1 MASSAYNNQ
10 NQQQQQPQQPN
21 MMPYNP
27 SLVGMDHT
35 YFYQQPQLQPT
46 NVQQMQQLN
55 HLRTNNNF
63 SQQQQQVSYSS
74 IAYNNYPQQPRPP
87 LPQQQQMSPVV
98 MNSLLANSNPSL
110 IYQQQH
116 SLLNQVPQAVRQSTQ
131 QFYPQ
136 QLPGFIQPYTQ
147 QQLSPQAM
155 QAYQQELQRQ
165 QLQRQQYLLQQQ
177 QYRQQQQYIQQ
188 QRAMTEMNAR
198 PKRPTRAATKKKRA
212 YEESSEEEDFAITS
226 DEEEVPIESDED
238 SERNRKS
245 QSASVDPDEPVM
257 IPLGTKSFER
267 ILDYRRNNET
277 GEEELLIKYKNTSF
291 LHVEWVPLENIEN
304 EHLGKHRVKKFMQKY
319 HEEGGK
325 GEDFQEYIKID
336 RVIDD
341 GELEDPVTGE
351 NKIYYLV
358 KWNGLFYDLATWE
371 TEEDVRRVDN
381 VKLEEFIARKQIPA
395 HKLAPSAA
403 RPDVTRFIQYDSSP
417 VYKYNNSLRT
427 YQLEGL
433 NWLRYCYYSFRSC
446 ILADEMGLG
455 KTVQSV
461 ALLNDIYHHI
471 GIRGPFLIIAPLSTI
486 PHWTRAFGAWTDLN
500 IVDFR
505 GSHTARSLIIET
517 EFNYL
522 DMEGNPIP
530 GKYKFDVLI
539 TTYET
544 ASASAATLKDIP
556 WRCGVFDEAH
566 RLKNK
571 NSKVLEVLRTFYID
585 HKLLLTGTPLQNNLG
600 ELYSLLH
607 FMAPHI
613 YDDEKYFFSEY
624 GNLNSAHEV
633 EKLQALL
640 KPIMLR
646 RFKEDVEKTIP
657 VKEET
662 VIEVELTN
670 PQKKWYRAILE
681 KNFTFLK
688 RGSKNNKD
696 MPHLRNIM
704 MQLRKCCIHP
714 YLLEGAEEVI
724 VSECNARGSQEQFNC
739 LVQSSGKL
747 VLIDKLLRK
756 LILGNHKVLIF
767 SQFTSCLDI
776 LADYLRGRKYAYE
789 RIDGSIPGE
798 QRQAAID
805 RFSTLPIEESF
816 VFLLCTRAGGVGI
829 NLTAADTC
837 IIFDSDW
844 NPQNDLQAQARC
856 HRIGQTKPV
865 QIYRLICANTYEKDM
880 FDRAGMKL
888 GLDKAVMGTHDDG
901 NTNKTSE
908 LNRQEI
914 EDLLKK
920 GAYGAMLNDEESAKF
935 CEEDIDQILERR
947 TKVIR
952 HEGNEKGSV
961 FSKAT
966 FSAADDDNLGVDLD
980 DPDFWEKWA
989 AKAQIDTSEKPDENT
1004 LIIKHSRRR
1013 RQVQR
1018 FGSRNG
1024 DGFYSSENDS
1034 DAAYEDESDLK
1045 SSRRGR
1051 GEQPRPWTL
1060 SEKTK
1065 YERKLMIYGYG
1076 SWDLMVIHFP
1086 RRSEKDLRAV
1096 TRALMRKALP
1106 AIDKKNEEDRKLIED
1121 IQEILVN
1128 DSRDEARKYDS
1139 VPYIGATKKQIT
1151 EYRSFLSPPDYA
1163 DHIERKGRNFLLRI
1177 QMLQIIREKIVPNDW
1192 EEAKKLEIPRV
1203 TGSPPASWWKSDE
1216 DRDLLL
1222 GILKHGYQQYLSIR
1236 SDPEFC
1242 FYGKKYDDSQTDGG
1256 EDDEPKNDQALETEE
1271 KKPITFGTKDEDSD
1285 YEDKNNGNETDE
1297 EEYIDSSKSEVYIW
1311 PSKADIGM
1319 RLRRIIAAFLRERV
1333 TTTRRRRAR
1342 DGSTRSRQ
1350 RQPAQKQRSQGTG
1363 RRSKKRKVDIEQDE
1377 EIKGLITEQSVEQS
1391 NEQSA
1396 ENNNEL
1402 LPLDDTSLEKRP
1414 ETLSGYQVGACLAGN
1429 VEEAAMTERH
1439 LLTSEK
1445 EPPQVY
1451 TKELNTTEVP
1461 LMGTIEQPLSEKKE
1475 ETVHLGLK
1483 EGPVTTLAAEPSP
1496 VDQNV
1501 AHINTKEQEEVAS
1514 EAVSTTNVLN

>member
-1 MASSAYNNQ
+1 MQ
-10 NQQQQQPQQPN
+10 QPIQQQQQ
-21 MMPYNP
+21 
-27 SLVGMDHT
+27 
-35 YFYQQPQLQPT
+35 
-46 NVQQMQQLN
+46 
-55 HLRTNNNF
+55 
-63 SQQQQQVSYSS
+63 QQQQQLNYLR
-74 IAYNNYPQQPRPP
+74 ANFPQQMAFAPMGYNNYPQQARSP
-87 LPQQQQMSPVV
+87 LAQQKQPQAPQQPQQQTSPMI
-98 MNSLLANSNPSL
+98 MNGLLANSNPS
-110 IYQQQH
+110 IMYQQPM
-116 SLLNQVPQAVRQSTQ
+116 LNQMQMRPNTQ
-131 QFYPQ
+131 QYMGTFPQ
-136 QLPGFIQPYTQ
+136 QQAYMQQQAAFPQ

-155 QAYQQELQRQ
+155 QAYQQQIQRQ
-165 QLQRQQYLLQQQ
+165 QQYQRQRYLLQQQ
-177 QYRQQQQYIQQ
+177 QQQYQQHQNYLHQ
-188 QRAMTEMNAR
+188 QRTFAEVNVK
-198 PKRPTRAATKKKRA
+198 PKRPTRNATKKKRF
-212 YEESSEEEDFAITS
+212 YEESSEEEEEEEEFDITS
-226 DEEEVPIESDED
+226 DEEDAAVESDY
-238 SERNRKS
+238 SEQGQGRKS
-245 QSASVDPDEPVM
+245 QSASASVDPEEPIT
-257 IPLGTKSFER
+257 IPLGSKAFEK
-267 ILDYRRNNET
+267 ILDYRRNEMT
-277 GEEELLIKYKNTSF
+277 GQEELLIKYKNTSF

-304 EHLGKHRVKKFMQKY
+304 EHLGKHRVKKFLQKY
-319 HEEGGK
+319 HDDGNR
-325 GEDFQEYIKID
+325 GEDFQEHLKID
-336 RVIDD
+336 RVVDD
-341 GELEDPVTGE
+341 GELEDPETGDS
-351 NKIYYLV
+351 KIYYLV
-358 KWNGLFYDLATWE
+358 KWSGLFYDQATWE
-371 TEEDVRRVDN
+371 TEDDVRKVDSA
-381 VKLEEFIARKQIPA
+381 KLDDFLSRKQIPPY
-395 HKLAPSAA
+395 KLAPTPQ

-417 VYKYNNSLRT
+417 IYRYNNTLRP

-433 NWLRYCYYSFRSC
+433 NWLRYCYYTFRSC

-461 ALLNDIYHHI
+461 ALLNDIYHHV

-486 PHWTRAFGAWTDLN
+486 PHWVRAFNAWTDLN
-500 IVDFR
+500 VVDFR
-505 GSHTARSLIIET
+505 GSNFARNLIIET
-517 EFNYL
+517 EFYYQDAEAN
-522 DMEGNPIP
+522 NIP

-539 TTYET
+539 TTYEM
-544 ASASAATLKDIP
+544 ASASAMTLKDIP

-624 GNLNSAHEV
+624 GNLNSAHQV

-681 KNFTFLK
+681 KNFSFLK
-688 RGSKNNKD
+688 RGTKNNKD

-724 VSECNARGSQEQFNC
+724 TSECNAKGQQEQFNC

-776 LADYLRGRKYAYE
+776 LADYLRGRNYAYE
-789 RIDGSIPGE
+789 RIDGSIPGD

-901 NTNKTSE
+901 NANKNAE

-966 FSAADDDNLGVDLD
+966 FSAADGDNLGVDLD

-989 AKAQIDTSEKPDENT
+989 AKAQIDTSDKPDENA
-1004 LIIKHSRRR
+1004 LIIKQPRRR

-1018 FGSRNG
+1018 FGSRPA
-1024 DGFYSSENDS
+1024 DGSYSDENDS
-1034 DAAYEDESDLK
+1034 DAAYEDESD
-1045 SSRRGR
+1045 SRPSRRGR
-1051 GEQPRPWTL
+1051 GEQPRPWSL

-1076 SWDLMVIHFP
+1076 SWDLMVTHFP
-1086 RRSEKDLRAV
+1086 RRSEKDLKAV

-1106 AIDKKNEEDRKLIED
+1106 AIGKSTEEDRKLVED
-1121 IQEILVN
+1121 IEEILVK
-1128 DSRDEARKYDS
+1128 DSREEARKHDTI
-1139 VPYIGATKKQIT
+1139 PYVGATKKQIA
-1151 EYRSFLSPPDYA
+1151 EYRSFLSPPEYA

-1177 QMLQIIREKIVPNDW
+1177 QMLHIIRDKIVPNDW

-1203 TGSPPASWWKSDE
+1203 TGSPPAPWWKADE

-1222 GILKHGYQQYLSIR
+1222 GILKHGYQQYLAIR
-1236 SDPEFC
+1236 NDPEFC
-1242 FYGKKYDDSQTDGG
+1242 FYGKKYDDSQTDVAD
-1256 EDDEPKNDQALETEE
+1256 DDEPKNEDSLLETEE
-1271 KKPITFGTKDEDSD
+1271 KKPITYAPKDEDSE
-1285 YEDKNNGNETDE
+1285 YEEKNEEEEAVAEEEEAGSDKN
-1297 EEYIDSSKSEVYIW
+1297 KVYVW

-1319 RLRRIIAAFLRERV
+1319 RLRRIIAAFLRERASN
-1333 TTTRRRRAR
+1333 TRRRRPR
-1342 DGSTRSRQ
+1342 GDGEKRQ
-1350 RQPAQKQRSQGTG
+1350 RQKPAQQRQRGTG
-1363 RRSKKRKVDIEQDE
+1363 AGRRATKKRKVEEGEADETVTEQSTE
-1377 EIKGLITEQSVEQS
+1377 ASAEQSVEPVPQQE
-1391 NEQSA
+1391 NPVEQSWSDPVESKQEPIEQDSKESLSQHSSA
-1396 ENNNEL
+1396 PSLSNIMQPQNTPVQMTEQVPEQAFENKDQIIRFDLVDPPTPLVQVSNNNLKDQSTE
-1402 LPLDDTSLEKRP
+1402 DASVID
-1414 ETLSGYQVGACLAGN
+1414 
-1429 VEEAAMTERH
+1429 AA
-1439 LLTSEK
+1439 K
-1445 EPPQVY
+1445 QD
-1451 TKELNTTEVP
+1451 N
-1461 LMGTIEQPLSEKKE
+1461 
-1475 ETVHLGLK
+1475 
-1483 EGPVTTLAAEPSP
+1483 A
-1496 VDQNV
+1496 
-1501 AHINTKEQEEVAS
+1501 
-1514 EAVSTTNVLN
+1514 